1 MTEDLAEKLTQ
12 DVEPFS
18 VSVSGGAFHISQ
30 VMVDEGQPLDE
41 VVSLIKGT
49 EEDRWFVMVSENPD
63 VESDSLAM
71 IDDLLEFQVLARGH
85 LKQD

>member
-1 MTEDLAEKLTQ
+1 MTENIPEKLSK

-18 VSVSGGAFHISQ
+18 VSVSGGDFYINQ
-30 VMVDEGQPLDE
+30 VLVDEGQSPDE

-63 VESDSLAM
+63 AESDSLAM
-71 IDDLLEFQVLARGH
+71 IDDLLEFQVLARGN

>member
-1 MTEDLAEKLTQ
+1 MTEDLAEKSTM

-18 VSVSGGAFHISQ
+18 VTVSGGAFHINQ
-30 VMVDEGQPLDE
+30 VLVDEGQPPDE
-41 VVSLIKGT
+41 VVTLIKGT

-71 IDDLLEFQVLARGH
+71 IDDRLEFQVLARGN
-85 LKQD
+85 LEQD